1 MNKKQLNIV
10 LADDDADDCFFFE
23 KALREISIA
32 TQLTSV
38 NNGERLMDYL
48 SKNSEQLPD
57 VLFLDLNMPR
67 KSGFECLTEITESSK
82 LKDLY
87 VVMFSTSYSF
97 DRNYEQSMIDVLHRL
112 GAQDYIRKPGDYV
125 KLKELIHQS
134 LTKLIEKRSLNGQK
148 KNDDKNILSE
158 GVLRTNQS
166 NNLNQ

>member
-1 MNKKQLNIV
+1 MKIL

-32 TQLTSV
+32 TQLTTV
-38 NNGERLMDYL
+38 NNGEHLMDYL
-48 SKNSEQLPD
+48 SKNSQHLPD

-97 DRNYEQSMIDVLHRL
+97 DRNYEQSMIDVLHRM
-112 GAQDYIRKPGDYV
+112 GAQDYIRKPGNFV
-125 KLKELIHQS
+125 QLKELIQQS
-134 LTKLIEKRSLNGQK
+134 LTKLIKNRSLNGQK
-148 KNDDKNILSE
+148 KYDEKNIFKPLK
-158 GVLRTNQS
+158 
-166 NNLNQ
+166 